1 MHLKNK
7 KKIYT
12 SLGCELIKRN
22 IGALVEIQFNFFKL
36 KIYNYYIRNE
46 RCFNEKRT
54 RTSKRLLDTVRDL

>member
-22 IGALVEIQFNFFKL
+22 IGAGGNTVQFF
-36 KIYNYYIRNE
+36 
-46 RCFNEKRT
+46 
-54 RTSKRLLDTVRDL
+54 